1 MNESEIAKWLINGVN
16 VHDFVRH
23 FKGRAYVSDVP
34 PKQHCFSNSKMYLL
48 ILFVKNNLSNSQQ
61 DVLIKLFG
69 KVYACLPPRVM
80 RSQVM
85 IM

>member
-1 MNESEIAKWLINGVN
+1 MNESEISKWLVNEVN
-16 VHDFVRH
+16 VNDFVRH

-34 PKQHCFSNSKMYLL
+34 PKQYFFSNSKMCLL
-48 ILFVKNNLSNSQQ
+48 ILFLKNYLSKSQQ

-80 RSQVM
+80 RSKVM